1 VNDERPGRTV
11 RVPIV
16 AWKDG
21 EARPRSDEVATE
33 EPLEIRVICEGRGD
47 GQRHSVAV
55 TMRTPGNDFELAAGF
70 LFTEGVVSEP
80 GAISRIAYCTDPGEA
95 QRYNIVN
102 VYLRPGVAFDVE
114 RLSRHVFTSSSCG
127 ICGKASLEAVQVIC
141 PRRPERTLPVT
152 GEYILRLPEALR
164 KAQAIFERTGGLH
177 ATALFSASGPIELLR
192 EDVGRHNAMDKVVGA
207 ALLKGQMPLAN
218 SVALV
223 SGRTSFEVVQKALM
237 AGIPILAAV
246 GAPSSLAVDLAR
258 EYDMTL
264 IGFLRDGRFNV
275 YAGRQRIVAESTLA
289 VRSGAVSAPPGE

>member
-289 VRSGAVSAPPGE
+289 VRSGAVSAPACE